1 MNKLEFETYLS
12 GIKARRIV
20 LEKILVTLDPTLLP
34 VIEGFKYAVD
44 KAAEKY
50 KLNK

>member
-1 MNKLEFETYLS
+1 MTHEEFEAYRAS
-12 GIKARRIV
+12 VKSKRIA
-20 LEKILVTLDPTLLP
+20 LEKLLVTIDPTLLP